1 MNRITQSF
9 CLNRLATHASFLLSS
24 ALLLTS
30 GRASIV
36 DVSVGDD
43 FFSPA
48 NATINAGDA
57 VHWSWTGINS
67 HSSTSTSSP
76 ALWDSGIHGNGF
88 SFSFTFPNAGSFP
101 YECVVHA
108 AFGMVGS
115 VTVQAV
121 NLPPT
126 VSMTAPT
133 NGATFAAPWTG
144 TLSARSSDP
153 DGTVTRLKF
162 LSGAIVLGTVT
173 NPPATASI
181 RVTNLAAA
189 TYTFTAQ
196 ATDNGGASTTSAGVT
211 VHVVTPA
218 VITLSEPQR
227 PTSSS
232 FQFTYTATPG
242 LHYIVR
248 RSSDLSTFVSLR
260 TNLAAASPVTFV
272 DTNAT
277 GTMNYYR
284 VELQPNP

>member
-1 MNRITQSF
+1 MNWIRQNF
-9 CLNRLATHASFLLSS
+9 CLKRLPIHASLLLYS
-24 ALLLTS
+24 AWLLTS
-30 GRASIV
+30 GRAATAN
-36 DVSVGDD
+36 VSVGDD

-48 NATINAGDA
+48 NVTINAGDA
-57 VHWSWTGINS
+57 VHWTWTGINS
-67 HSSTSTSSP
+67 HSSTSTASP
-76 ALWDSGIHGNGF
+76 ALWDSGLHGNGF
-88 SFSFTFPNAGSFP
+88 SFSFTFSNAGSFP

-108 AFGMVGS
+108 AFGMVGNVS
-115 VTVQAV
+115 VQAA
-121 NLPPT
+121 NLPPS
-126 VSMTAPT
+126 VSLTAPT

-144 TLSARSSDP
+144 TLTARSSDS

-162 LSGAIVLGTVT
+162 LSGATVLRTVT

-181 RVTNLAAA
+181 RVTNLVAG
-189 TYTFTAQ
+189 TYTLTAQ

-218 VITLSEPQR
+218 VITLTQPQR
-227 PTSSS
+227 PTRSS

-242 LHYIVR
+242 LHYIVQ
-248 RSSDLSTFVSLR
+248 RSSDLSSFASLR